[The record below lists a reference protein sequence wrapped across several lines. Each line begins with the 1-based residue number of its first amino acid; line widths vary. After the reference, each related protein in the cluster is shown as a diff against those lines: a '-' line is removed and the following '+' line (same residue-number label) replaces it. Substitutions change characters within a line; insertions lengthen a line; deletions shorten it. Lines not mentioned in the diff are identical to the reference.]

1 MQSTASGQTKQGL
14 AKERGFIVYF
24 RGFQLGPFWK
34 GNIATRVGK
43 EEKLCTSI
51 IIIHINI
58 VCGYYYS
65 AKQLIVH

>member
-51 IIIHINI
+51 IIIH
-58 VCGYYYS
+58 
-65 AKQLIVH
+65 